1 MTTPGY
7 AHRTRTSCMLPKK
20 RGGNEPTS
28 GEHGPSINHRA
39 SMGHPSIT
47 GRAWVIHQSQGE
59 HGPSINHINVSH
71 SKSRCMPYANQAII
85 QKLRQNNARHT
96 NRCKTLNRNVASTCG
111 KYTYILRYHGMQVK
125 PTSTRVCV
133 ISHRRKQTTRIDE
146 CTEIMVAAKLQQFQA

>member
-28 GEHGPSINHRA
+28 
-39 SMGHPSIT
+39 
-47 GRAWVIHQSQGE
+47 GE

-146 CTEIMVAAKLQQFQA
+146 CIQKSWWQQNYSNFKLDSNHA